1 MVVLGIV
8 LDTEAYECMTSV
20 VEEDNDR
27 GFCIQSISTQKKGEV
42 GGGSPMVFMLC
53 DFKTFFQEDINSL
66 FLSLQDRCVLVY
78 RSVYIQIYI

>member
-42 GGGSPMVFMLC
+42 GGALPWFSCFVILKPF
-53 DFKTFFQEDINSL
+53 FKKTLTHYF
-66 FLSLQDRCVLVY
+66 
-78 RSVYIQIYI
+78 